1 MDVKETVI
9 QKIADQ
15 RGLDKA
21 TIRLENTF
29 EEIGLDSLDMVE
41 LSLDLESALGIS
53 IAHTDIEKIKTVG
66 QAVEFAER
74 NKK

>member
-1 MDVKETVI
+1 MDIKETVV

-21 TIRLENTF
+21 SIRMESTF
-29 EEIGLDSLDMVE
+29 EELGLDSLDMVE
-41 LSLDLESALGIS
+41 LSLELEGALGIS
-53 IAHTDIEKIKTVG
+53 ISHTDIENIKTVG
-66 QAVEFAER
+66 QAVEFAEK